1 MKLQKHETRK
11 DLVVLLLLVLIPI
24 TSLLYTKY
32 PINTD
37 GLNPILFGSML
48 IALTL
53 LKIYFYYRTELQKGI
68 VDYQGVR
75 INIRNVISY
84 SAIPEGIK
92 VVTNDAQIIFKPVNH
107 VGTITQ
113 EKIDEIANLCV
124 NEFDVAYKYYKG

>member
-37 GLNPILFGSML
+37 GLNPILFGSVL

-68 VDYQGVR
+68 VNYQGVR

-84 SAIPEGIK
+84 SAIPEGIR
-92 VVTNDAQIIFKPVNH
+92 VVTYDTQCIFKPVKH

-113 EKIDEIANLCV
+113 EEIDEMANFCV

>member
-37 GLNPILFGSML
+37 GLNPILFGSVL

-68 VDYQGVR
+68 VNYQGVR

-84 SAIPEGIK
+84 SAIPEGIR
-92 VVTNDAQIIFKPVNH
+92 VVTNDNQCIFKPVNH

-113 EKIDEIANLCV
+113 EEIDEIANFCV

>member
-37 GLNPILFGSML
+37 GLNPILFGSTL

-68 VDYQGVR
+68 VNYQGIR

-84 SAIPEGIK
+84 SSIPEGIR
-92 VVTNDAQIIFKPVNH
+92 VVTNDAQFIFKPVSH

-113 EKIDEIANLCV
+113 EEIDKVVNFCV

>member
-37 GLNPILFGSML
+37 GLNPILFGSVL

-68 VDYQGVR
+68 VNYQGVR

-84 SAIPEGIK
+84 SAIPEGIR
-92 VVTNDAQIIFKPVNH
+92 VVTNDNQCIFKPVNH

-113 EKIDEIANLCV
+113 EEIDEVANFCV

>member
-11 DLVVLLLLVLIPI
+11 DMVVLLLLVLIPI

-37 GLNPILFGSML
+37 GLNPILFGSAL
-48 IALTL
+48 IAITL

-68 VDYQGVR
+68 VDYQGIR

-84 SAIPEGIK
+84 STIPEGIR
-92 VVTNDAQIIFKPVNH
+92 VVTNDAQFTFQPVSH
-107 VGTITQ
+107 EGSITQ
-113 EKIDEIANLCV
+113 EEIDKVSNFCV